1 MKAFGIA
8 GWSGSGKTTLIER
21 LLPAITARGLRVS
34 VVKHAHHDFD
44 IDQPGKDSWRHR
56 VAGATEVIVTGGQRW
71 ALMHELRDGPEP
83 TLDDHLA
90 RLADCDLVI
99 VEGYKREPIPKL
111 EVHRRATGKPTL
123 WESDDGIVAVAT
135 DDRPTAE
142 GEAIRLSVI
151 VGAAI
156 MVGGLL
162 LAWVTVAWALI
173 YRSAWAEPTE
183 PEVVPADTTRP
194 T

>member
-56 VAGATEVIVTGGQRW
+56 VAGASEVIVTGGQRW

-135 DDRPTAE
+135 DEPLSSPRPQFPLNDID
-142 GEAIRLSVI
+142 AIADFVLTYL
-151 VGAAI
+151 
-156 MVGGLL
+156 GL
-162 LAWVTVAWALI
+162 
-173 YRSAWAEPTE
+173 P
-183 PEVVPADTTRP
+183 DGRP
-194 T
+194 NPSLDPPC